1 MALAKI
7 LQIPSNLKELSLSK
21 NKLQDSG
28 VMLFSVGL
36 HHPHCKLETLRQDDS
51 EYYNNLTI
59 KLDHFMVKGFCFAR
73 ATDECSKPKQQ
84 GHKHHRQ

>member
-51 EYYNNLTI
+51 EYYNNLGI
-59 KLDHFMVKGFCFAR
+59 KLDHFMVKGFCFVR